1 MPTPSCD
8 SRATGPERRVSIW
21 SVPERWRKLFFA
33 IFSLQTAA
41 LIGLAVWYEVFV
53 KTGDSW
59 PETIFAIGRDAAP
72 GIGVIAA
79 DSVVIV
85 DIVMILTLLYE
96 DFRRKRTER
105 ALARLQERWEGWNQ
119 RRMDAEANGQP
130 FTEPPPSATQNG
142 HTIET

>member
-1 MPTPSCD
+1 MSTPD
-8 SRATGPERRVSIW
+8 PERRVSIW

-41 LIGLAVWYEVFV
+41 LIGLAIWYEVFV
-53 KTGDSW
+53 VTGDSW

-72 GIGVIAA
+72 GIGVVAA

-96 DFRRKRTER
+96 DYRRKRTAR
-105 ALARLQERWEGWNQ
+105 AVAQERERWVAWNQ
-119 RRMDAEANGQP
+119 RRLDAEAAGQP
-130 FTEPPPSATQNG
+130 FTEAPPPETQNG
-142 HTIET
+142 QPVES